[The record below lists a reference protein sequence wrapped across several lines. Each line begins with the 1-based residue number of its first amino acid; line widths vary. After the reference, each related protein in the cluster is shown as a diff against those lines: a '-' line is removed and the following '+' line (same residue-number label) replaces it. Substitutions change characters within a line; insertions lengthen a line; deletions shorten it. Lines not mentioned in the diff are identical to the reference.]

1 MNMKKSWEGKGRWG
15 IERGECK
22 KAKWQSS
29 CVEMKTMI
37 FVLLFVSSISAKI
50 LETIAIEFEYMY
62 HERGRG
68 GAGEVKDRGILGIGF
83 LAMNIASCSTT
94 GE

>member
-29 CVEMKTMI
+29 CVEIKTMI

-50 LETIAIEFEYMY
+50 LETIAIELQDNKTRY
-62 HERGRG
+62 
-68 GAGEVKDRGILGIGF
+68 ILGKLMVIG
-83 LAMNIASCSTT
+83 LKIQSTT
-94 GE
+94 GVT

>member
-1 MNMKKSWEGKGRWG
+1 MK
-15 IERGECK
+15 
-22 KAKWQSS
+22 A
-29 CVEMKTMI
+29 MI

-68 GAGEVKDRGILGIGF
+68 GGAGEVKDRGILGIGF

>member
-1 MNMKKSWEGKGRWG
+1 MKKSWEGKGRWG

-50 LETIAIEFEYMY
+50 LETIAIELQDNKTRYISGKLM
-62 HERGRG
+62 
-68 GAGEVKDRGILGIGF
+68 VIG
-83 LAMNIASCSTT
+83 LKIQSCDKSTT
-94 GE
+94 GVT

>member
-68 GAGEVKDRGILGIGF
+68 GRQVK
-83 LAMNIASCSTT
+83 
-94 GE
+94 

>member
-1 MNMKKSWEGKGRWG
+1 MNNKNLSPRAILDPKDIDETLANEYEKSYEGKGRWG
-15 IERGECK
+15 IKRGGCK

-50 LETIAIEFEYMY
+50 LETIAIEFECMY

-68 GAGEVKDRGILGIGF
+68 GGQVK
-83 LAMNIASCSTT
+83 
-94 GE
+94 